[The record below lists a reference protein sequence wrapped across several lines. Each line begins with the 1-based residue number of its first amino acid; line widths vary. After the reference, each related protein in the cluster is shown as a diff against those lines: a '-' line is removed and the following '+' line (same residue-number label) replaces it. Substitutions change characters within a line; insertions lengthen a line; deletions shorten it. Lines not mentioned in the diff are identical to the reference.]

1 MSSYIPA
8 GTPGFSE
15 REPALELQPKL
26 YKAEGGEDQEGSSK
40 PVVLLPNA
48 PLLHKHGRWDA
59 APGTWWA
66 GSGFK
71 LVASGLTTFAL
82 HLGNHTTAPQAA
94 VALSVDYADFVTV
107 NVTAGVNDIPIPA
120 ASASAKGKNRVVR
133 INVEGWQNNRIHF
146 EKIEL
151 NTGAVVKPYKP
162 SPLRFQF
169 IGDSLS
175 AGQYNTRG
183 VNDAW
188 TFLTAQEFKA
198 EHSINA
204 QPGACLT
211 DQLCWGNYHGISYQ
225 YFQTEDTGYY
235 YTTDHNYTT
244 PWDFRKD
251 LTPTHIVIAIGANDN
266 AYSITSANFT
276 NTLSSFVDRLRTLYP
291 KQPIFVFTPWGWPNS
306 DGVSP
311 FGLYYDGVYSSVVNK
326 RIAAGDKHIH
336 LVNTTGWVGYDGVY
350 ADNSHPNTVG
360 HKQVVAKFT
369 AWLKNWGLQPRGQWE
384 S

>member
-1 MSSYIPA
+1 MVNSRVLISALLIGGA
-8 GTPGFSE
+8 AAAPGPSN
-15 REPALELQPKL
+15 
-26 YKAEGGEDQEGSSK
+26 K
-40 PVVLLPNA
+40 PVVILPDA
-48 PLLHKHGRWDA
+48 PLLYKYGRWDS

-71 LVASGLTTFAL
+71 LVASGLTSLTL
-82 HLGNHTTAPQAA
+82 HLGNHSTTPQLAA
-94 VALSVDYADFVTV
+94 ALSVDYSDFATV
-107 NVTAGVNDIPIPA
+107 NITAGANVIPIPT
-120 ASASAKGKNRVVR
+120 ASAKGKNRVVR
-133 INVEGWQNNRIHF
+133 INVEGWQNNRLHL

-151 NTGAVVKPYKP
+151 NAGAVVKPYKP
-162 SPLRFQF
+162 SPSRFQF

-175 AGQYNTRG
+175 AGQYNPRG

-204 QPGACLT
+204 QPGACLV
-211 DQLCWGNYHGISYQ
+211 DQLCWGNYHGVSYQ

-244 PWDFRKD
+244 PWDFRKE
-251 LTPTHIVIAIGANDN
+251 LPPTHIVIAIGANDN
-266 AYSITSANFT
+266 AYNITPEAFG
-276 NTLSSFVDRLRTLYP
+276 NTLSSFISKLRTLYHQ
-291 KQPIFVFTPWGWPNS
+291 QPVFVFTPWGWPQS

-311 FGLYYDGVYSSVVNK
+311 FSTYYDGVYSDVVTK
-326 RIAAGDKHIH
+326 RTLAGDKNIF

-350 ADNSHPNTVG
+350 PGNVHPNTVG
-360 HKQVVAKFT
+360 HQQVVTNFT
-369 AWLKNWGLQPRGQWE
+369 AWLKKWGLKPRTQWE